1 MSCKTKKIR
10 FIQGIYLVMINNINE
25 IFLKSIQTKKA
36 CLDQG
41 LYCIVDMGNI
51 IYKSIEQGGKIMLC
65 GNGGSAADAQHLA
78 AEMLIRLRPH
88 NNREGV
94 AAISLA
100 QDTSTITA
108 CGNDFGYDVLYERVL
123 RALGRSGD
131 CLIGITTSGN
141 SKNVI
146 LAMKAAKEL
155 NIKVF
160 GFLGCGGGEALKY
173 CDEAFI
179 VPSDD
184 TGRIQEAHIT
194 AGHALME
201 YVEDRLIESGYL
213 TLNEAL

>member
-1 MSCKTKKIR
+1 MTIKNIISLFENSITVKRLCLNEGLECIA
-10 FIQGIYLVMINNINE
+10 VMGE
-25 IFLKSIQTKKA
+25 IASKSIQK
-36 CLDQG
+36 
-41 LYCIVDMGNI
+41 N
-51 IYKSIEQGGKIMLC
+51 GKIMLC

-78 AEMLIRLRPH
+78 AEMLVRLRP
-88 NNREGV
+88 NINRESV
-94 AAISLA
+94 PAITLA

-108 CGNDFGYDVLYERVL
+108 CGNDFGYDTLYERNL
-123 RALGRSGD
+123 RAFGKKED

-155 NIKVF
+155 KIKVF
-160 GFLGCGGGEALKY
+160 GFLGCGGGKALKY

-179 VPSDD
+179 VPSNE

-201 YVEDRLIESGYL
+201 YIEDNLLESGHL
-213 TLNEAL
+213 SIQK

>member
-1 MSCKTKKIR
+1 MCNLSQIEELFRDSIAVKQKCLEEG
-10 FIQGIYLVMINNINE
+10 F
-25 IFLKSIQTKKA
+25 KSIGAMGEQATFSIKK
-36 CLDQG
+36 
-41 LYCIVDMGNI
+41 GN
-51 IYKSIEQGGKIMLC
+51 KIMLC

-78 AEMLIRLRPH
+78 AEMLIRLRPM

-94 AAISLA
+94 AAMTLA

-108 CGNDFGYDVLYERVL
+108 CGNDFGYDVLYERTL
-123 RALGRSGD
+123 RSLGKKGD

-146 LAMKAAKEL
+146 LAMKAAQEIG
-155 NIKVF
+155 IKVF
-160 GFLGCGGGEALKY
+160 GFLGCAGGEALEY

-201 YVEDRLIESGYL
+201 YIEDRLIESGYL
-213 TLNEAL
+213 NLNKAL

>member
-1 MSCKTKKIR
+1 VFKTGQIKKIFQQSINVKLQCIDQG
-10 FIQGIYLVMINNINE
+10 FIPLIKMGEKITE
-25 IFLKSIQTKKA
+25 SIQQNNK
-36 CLDQG
+36 L
-41 LYCIVDMGNI
+41 
-51 IYKSIEQGGKIMLC
+51 MLC

-78 AEMLIRLRPH
+78 AEMLVRLRPN
-88 NNREGV
+88 NNREGI
-94 AAISLA
+94 AAITLA

-108 CGNDFGYDVLYERVL
+108 CGNDFGYDMLYER
-123 RALGRSGD
+123 ALKSLGKRGD

-146 LAMKAAKEL
+146 LAMKAAQEMGV
-155 NIKVF
+155 KVF
-160 GFLGCGGGEALKY
+160 GFLGCNGGEALKY

-201 YVEDRLIESGYL
+201 YIEDRLIESNYL
-213 TLNEAL
+213 HLQE